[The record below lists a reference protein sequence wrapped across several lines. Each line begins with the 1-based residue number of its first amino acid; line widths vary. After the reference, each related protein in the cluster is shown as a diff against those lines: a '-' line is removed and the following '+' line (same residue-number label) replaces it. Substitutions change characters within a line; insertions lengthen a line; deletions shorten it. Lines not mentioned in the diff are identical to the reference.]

1 MIRNK
6 VEIILDEERLISGN
20 TDMDKL
26 LTNESV
32 HVCLS
37 IS

>member
-32 HVCLS
+32 NVCLS